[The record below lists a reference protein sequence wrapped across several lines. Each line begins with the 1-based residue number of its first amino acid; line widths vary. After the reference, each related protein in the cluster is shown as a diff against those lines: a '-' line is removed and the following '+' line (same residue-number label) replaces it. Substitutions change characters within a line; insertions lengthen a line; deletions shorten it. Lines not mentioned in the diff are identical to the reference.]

1 MPPAFRNQPLK
12 GNIMNIHK
20 HMEAIF
26 VVAFTVVVLG
36 TSAFDSTAQAGAGSA
51 APVIRDVAATPADA
65 AAVACAAQAQAPRRA

>member
-51 APVIRDVAATPADA
+51 PVIRDVAATPADA
-65 AAVACAAQAQAPRRA
+65 AAVACAAQAPRRA